1 VKLHGVQRYPELPHR
16 RFVTQPI
23 ANRGEHFELARC
35 ESGASSSPIARNP
48 RSIKAHAADIEAPP
62 GLDDPAKILIGVA
75 HFAAHC
81 AVCHG
86 APGVPQGEMARGLN
100 PLPPDLGKTV
110 PLLSSAEIFW
120 VLKHGIR
127 MTGMPA
133 WSHHSDEE
141 LWATVAFLQKLPG
154 MNEED
159 YGKLVMGTM
168 QPGGGHQ
175 HGGGTEDHPAD
186 NHDASD
192 HPTTRRPGSWP

>member
-1 VKLHGVQRYPELPHR
+1 MATGAGKTVVIAHVINTFVLRGLRVLFLAHRHELLTQASTRLLAAGVRDHAIL
-16 RFVTQPI
+16 
-23 ANRGEHFELARC
+23 
-35 ESGASSSPIARNP
+35 
-48 RSIKAHAADIEAPP
+48 KAGFP
-62 GLDDPAKILIGVA
+62 L
-75 HFAAHC
+75 AAHC

-100 PLPPDLGKTV
+100 PLPPDLGKTA

-133 WSHHSDEE
+133 WSQHSDEE

-154 MNEED
+154 MNEDD
-159 YGKLVMGTM
+159 YGKLVMSTM
-168 QPGGGHQ
+168 QSGGGHQ
-175 HGGGTEDHPAD
+175 HGGGTADHPAD
-186 NHDASD
+186 NQTLSD

>member
-1 VKLHGVQRYPELPHR
+1 MRTAIAYILIAALVVTVGGLALIYSGLYNVAATSPDGVVMRWVLE
-16 RFVTQPI
+16 T
-23 ANRGEHFELARC
+23 ART
-35 ESGASSSPIARNP
+35 

-62 GLDDPAKILIGVA
+62 GLDDPAKILVGVA

-100 PLPPDLGKTV
+100 PLPPDLGKTA

-159 YGKLVMGTM
+159 YGKLVMSTM
-168 QPGGGHQ
+168 QSGGGHQ
-175 HGGGTEDHPAD
+175 RGGGTEDHPAD
-186 NHDASD
+186 NHDAVGSSH
-192 HPTTRRPGSWP
+192 HPPAR